1 MSVPFTSDIR
11 EFNGPAGKLEAR
23 LDAPETKVRASV
35 VFAHPHPQQGG
46 TMHNKVVYRAS
57 KSLLKLGC
65 AVLRFNFRGVG
76 RSDGSFDQGR
86 GETNDFSA
94 GLDWMSQRFSN
105 VPLWAAGFS
114 FGAWVALHV
123 GSVDPRVKLLLGI
136 ALPIK
141 RDLDVFRESTK
152 PKFLIHGES
161 DDLISL
167 QDTWLLYGQLAE
179 PKELVVIDGADHIF
193 DGKVLEVG
201 DAIEDLLGDYGT

>member
-1 MSVPFTSDIR
+1 M
-11 EFNGPAGKLEAR
+11 
-23 LDAPETKVRASV
+23 
-35 VFAHPHPQQGG
+35 
-46 TMHNKVVYRAS
+46 
-57 KSLLKLGC
+57 
-65 AVLRFNFRGVG
+65 
-76 RSDGSFDQGR
+76 
-86 GETNDFSA
+86 
-94 GLDWMSQRFSN
+94 
-105 VPLWAAGFS
+105 WAAGFS

-167 QDTWLLYGQLAE
+167 QETWLLYGQLAE